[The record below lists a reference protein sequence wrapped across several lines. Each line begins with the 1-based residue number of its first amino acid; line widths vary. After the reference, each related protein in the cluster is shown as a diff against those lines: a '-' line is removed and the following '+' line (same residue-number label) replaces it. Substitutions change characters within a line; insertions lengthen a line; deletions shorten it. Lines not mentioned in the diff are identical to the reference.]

1 MLRYNFGNI
10 NIILKGLKKMKNRR
24 YAAIAAMLTMTIFSG
39 MLFTACGESGTQ
51 GDTTPAAATDSVSN
65 EATAPLED
73 AEILNFTPPVKGE
86 KIAVISVR
94 DYGDIKIKLFP
105 EAAKAGVDNFV
116 GLAEMNYYDEL
127 IFHRIIPNF
136 MIQGGD
142 PRGDGFGGSSL
153 WGDKFDGGVPEGLYH
168 FSGAV
173 AYANSGGPTTNGS
186 QFYIVNSPEKFIYS
200 GSYYDEDGNIQYV
213 ENFFEQIGYNY
224 PANVQEMYREK
235 GGTPHLD
242 GGYTVFGQVFEGM
255 DIVRSISG
263 VETDDNEKP
272 LTQVVMDSVRIV
284 EYEG

>member
-1 MLRYNFGNI
+1 
-10 NIILKGLKKMKNRR
+10 MKNRR
-24 YAAIAAMLTMTIFSG
+24 SVAAAKIAAMLTMTIFSG
-39 MLFTACGESGTQ
+39 MLFTACGESSAQGGT
-51 GDTTPAAATDSVSN
+51 TSAAATGSASNGAASNEAASN
-65 EATAPLED
+65 EATVPLED
-73 AEILNFTPPVKGE
+73 AEILNFIPPVKGE

-105 EAAKAGVDNFV
+105 EAAQAGVDNFV

-127 IFHRIIPNF
+127 IFHRIIPDF

-142 PRGDGFGGSSL
+142 PRGDGKGGSSL
-153 WGDKFDGGVPEGLYH
+153 WGNKFDGGIPEGLYH

-173 AYANSGGPTTNGS
+173 AYANSNGPTTNGS

-200 GSYYDEDGNIQYV
+200 GSYYDEDGNIKYD
-213 ENFFEQIGYNY
+213 ESFFERIGYNC
-224 PANVQEMYREK
+224 PANVREMYREK

-242 GGYTVFGQVFEGM
+242 GGYTVFGQVFEGL

-263 VETDDNEKP
+263 VETDDNDKP
-272 LTQVVMDSVRIV
+272 LTQVVMDTVRIV